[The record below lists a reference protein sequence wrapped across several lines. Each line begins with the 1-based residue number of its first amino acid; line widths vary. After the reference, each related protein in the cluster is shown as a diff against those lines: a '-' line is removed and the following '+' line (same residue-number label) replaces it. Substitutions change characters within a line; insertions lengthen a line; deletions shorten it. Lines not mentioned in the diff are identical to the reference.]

1 MDNERAPAG
10 GGTKGVGNG
19 SGTHKS
25 SSIGMCFMSIGKT
38 AANVTVWA
46 AARFNPLTNSPSAP
60 LKTRAL
66 FGSFGPS
73 LMPRATMHQGMAAG
87 LSVLAAD
94 LVATAVDASIRRVVP
109 NSAPI
114 ALRIGT
120 RVAVAAMGLA
130 VSKIPETDDE
140 TTLKASIR
148 SAGRLAAAGGI
159 GGVIYQSSTELE
171 ERFPAKSPVR
181 PAIVG
186 AAGFAAAM
194 VYSRDLLAERQS
206 VIKRWTK
213 DDKPATLA
221 ASLGIGFVVASAGR
235 GIGKGFLTSRRS
247 MAVYFGDDFTR
258 AQIGRTLNS
267 AMWAIGGIS
276 LYYGGVGLIARKNE
290 TIEPAYSTPPE
301 SKYVSGGPNSISPF
315 FEVGLQGRR
324 FLTDVVTPDLIEST
338 LGEEAIAHPIRAF
351 VGVNSEPLY
360 PSGRSEM
367 MLDELERLGAFD
379 RKYLLLV
386 SPTGTGWVD
395 QTMIESAE
403 ILTRGDIATAC
414 IQYGRGPSF
423 LEVQK
428 VHLGR
433 TQFRGLLWG
442 VKKRLDGMPA
452 EKRPKVLVFG
462 ESLGA
467 WSSSDVVMH
476 QGISGFDHYG
486 IDRALWF
493 GLPGLAKWSKTGM
506 RQGSSDLVPPGTVAA
521 FDNFDEYEGLPT
533 EERQQLRAVIVD
545 HDNDPIAQMSFRWAV
560 KQPPWLAGEERGR
573 EVPEGM
579 QWSPL
584 ITFVQIMVDAMNAM
598 RTVPGQFKSFGHD
611 YRGDTAPFVQAAYQL
626 ADVSDGQME
635 AVVETLRRLELERGE
650 RIKNAAAAAAEN
662 DDAPKRAPR
671 SRRGVWLRDRTPL
684 DADEP
689 AVMIT
694 PGAAPPDVQ

>member
-1 MDNERAPAG
+1 MTAR
-10 GGTKGVGNG
+10 
-19 SGTHKS
+19 S
-25 SSIGMCFMSIGKT
+25 T
-38 AANVTVWA
+38 AAGLAVRA
-46 AARFNPLTNSPSAP
+46 ADRLNPITNSPSAP

-66 FGSFGPS
+66 FASFAPS
-73 LMPRATMHQGMAAG
+73 LMPRAAIHQGMAAG
-87 LSVLAAD
+87 ASVLAAD
-94 LVATAVDASIRRVVP
+94 LVVSAVDAGVRRVIP
-109 NSAPI
+109 NSAPFG
-114 ALRIGT
+114 LRIGA
-120 RVAVAAMGLA
+120 RAVVTAAGMA

-140 TTLKASIR
+140 STLKASVR
-148 SAGRLAAAGGI
+148 SLGRLAAAGGV
-159 GGVIYQSSTELE
+159 GGMIYESSIAAR

-181 PAIVG
+181 PMIVG
-186 AAGFAAAM
+186 LAGFAAAM
-194 VYSRDLLAERQS
+194 VYSNELLTERQS

-221 ASLGIGFVVASAGR
+221 ASMGIGLGVATVGR
-235 GIGKGFLTSRRS
+235 GIGRGFLASRRG
-247 MAVYFGDDFTR
+247 MASYMGDDVTR
-258 AQIGRTLNS
+258 AQIGRTINTVV
-267 AMWAIGGIS
+267 WAAGGIS
-276 LYYGGVGLIARKNE
+276 LYYAGVALIASKNE
-290 TIEPAYSTPPE
+290 TVEPAYSEPPTSE
-301 SKYVSGGPNSISPF
+301 FVSGGPNSISPF

-324 FLTDVVTPDLIEST
+324 FLTDVVTPELIEST
-338 LGEEAIAHPIRAF
+338 LGEEAEAHPIRAF

-386 SPTGTGWVD
+386 CPTGTGWVD

-442 VKKRLDGMPA
+442 VRERLRGIPA

-462 ESLGA
+462 ESLGSWA
-467 WSSSDVVMH
+467 SSDVVMH

-493 GLPGLAKWSKTGM
+493 GLVGLAKWSKTGM
-506 RQGSSDLVPPGTVAA
+506 RQGSSALVPAGTVEA
-521 FDNFDEYEGLPT
+521 FDNFDEYKKLSDG
-533 EERQQLRAVIVD
+533 ERKGLRAVVVD

-560 KQPPWLAGEERGR
+560 KRPPWLDGTQRGR
-573 EVPEGM
+573 NVPEGM
-579 QWSPL
+579 QWVPL

-598 RTVPGQFKSFGHD
+598 RTVPGEFKSFGHD
-611 YRGDTAPFVQAAYQL
+611 YRGDTAHFVHAAYHL
-626 ADVSDGQME
+626 ADVTEDQMG
-635 AVVETLRRLELERGE
+635 AVVDTLRQLELERGE
-650 RIKNAAAAAAEN
+650 RIKSAKTEATDEG
-662 DDAPKRAPR
+662 DATKKTTRVK
-671 SRRGVWLRDRTPL
+671 RGVWLRDRTPL

-689 AVMIT
+689 AIELT
-694 PGAAPPDVQ
+694 PGEAPSEMQ

>member
-1 MDNERAPAG
+1 MNARA
-10 GGTKGVGNG
+10 
-19 SGTHKS
+19 
-25 SSIGMCFMSIGKT
+25 T
-38 AANVTVWA
+38 ARNTAVWTA
-46 AARFNPLTNSPSAP
+46 DRVNPITNSPSAP

-66 FGSFGPS
+66 FASFGPS
-73 LMPRATMHQGMAAG
+73 LMPRAAMHQGMAAG

-94 LVATAVDASIRRVVP
+94 LVASAVDGGVRRVVP
-109 NSAPI
+109 SSAPLG
-114 ALRIGT
+114 LRIGA
-120 RVAVAAMGLA
+120 RAVVAAAGLA
-130 VSKIPETDDE
+130 VSRIPETDDE
-140 TTLKASIR
+140 STLKASIR
-148 SAGRLAAAGGI
+148 SMGRLAAGGAA
-159 GGVIYQSSTELE
+159 GGVIYESSIGARN
-171 ERFPAKSPVR
+171 RFPAKSPVR
-181 PAIVG
+181 SLIVG

-194 VYSRDLLAERQS
+194 VYSKDLLSERQS

-213 DDKPATLA
+213 EDKPATLA
-221 ASLGIGFVVASAGR
+221 TSIGIGLGVATVGR
-235 GIGKGFLTSRRS
+235 GIGRGFMASRRG
-247 MAVYFGDDFTR
+247 MAGYMGDDFAR
-258 AQIGRTLNS
+258 AQIGKTINT
-267 AMWAIGGIS
+267 AVWVAGGIS
-276 LYYGGVGLIARKNE
+276 LYYAGVGYIARTNE
-290 TIEPAYSTPPE
+290 KIEPAYSEPPVSE
-301 SKYVSGGPNSISPF
+301 FVSGGPNSISPF

-338 LGEEAIAHPIRAF
+338 LGEKAEAYPIRAF

-442 VKKRLDGMPA
+442 VKMRLDGMP
-452 EKRPKVLVFG
+452 EDKRPKVLVFG
-462 ESLGA
+462 ESLGS

-476 QGISGFDHYG
+476 QGIEGFDHYG

-493 GLPGLAKWSKTGM
+493 GLVGLAKWSKTGM
-506 RQGSSDLVPPGTVAA
+506 RQGSSALVPPGTVEA
-521 FDNFDEYEGLPT
+521 FDNFDEYENLPA
-533 EERQQLRAVIVD
+533 EERKKLRAVIVD

-560 KQPPWLAGEERGR
+560 KRPPWLDGSARGR
-573 EVPEGM
+573 NVPEGM
-579 QWSPL
+579 QWIPL

-611 YRGDTAPFVQAAYQL
+611 YRGDTAHFVHAAYQL
-626 ADVSDGQME
+626 ADVTDSQME
-635 AVVETLRRLELERGE
+635 AVVETLRQLELERGE
-650 RIKNAAAAAAEN
+650 RIKNAKAEATK
-662 DDAPKRAPR
+662 DGDALKRTNRPGHR
-671 SRRGVWLRDRTPL
+671 KHGVYLRDRTPM
-684 DADEP
+684 DANEP
-689 AVMIT
+689 AIET
-694 PGAAPPDVQ
+694 TSGDAPSELQ

>member
-1 MDNERAPAG
+1 
-10 GGTKGVGNG
+10 
-19 SGTHKS
+19 
-25 SSIGMCFMSIGKT
+25 
-38 AANVTVWA
+38 
-46 AARFNPLTNSPSAP
+46 
-60 LKTRAL
+60 
-66 FGSFGPS
+66 
-73 LMPRATMHQGMAAG
+73 MHQGMAAG

-94 LVATAVDASIRRVVP
+94 LVASAVDGGIRRVVP
-109 NSAPI
+109 RSAP
-114 ALRIGT
+114 LGVQVGT
-120 RVAVAAMGLA
+120 RALVAAVGLA
-130 VSKIPETDDE
+130 VSQIPETDDE
-140 TTLKASIR
+140 TTMKASIR
-148 SAGRLAAAGGI
+148 SIGRLAAAGGI
-159 GGVIYQSSTELE
+159 GGVIYESSIGLKDQ
-171 ERFPAKSPVR
+171 FPPKSPLR
-181 PAIVG
+181 PIIVG

-194 VYSRDLLAERQS
+194 VYSKSLLSQRQS
-206 VIKRWTK
+206 VIKRWTE

-221 ASLGIGFVVASAGR
+221 ASIGIGLGVATLGR
-235 GIGKGFLTSRRS
+235 GIGRGFLASRRG
-247 MAVYFGDDFTR
+247 MAGYMGDDAVR
-258 AQIGRTLNS
+258 AQIGKTINT
-267 AMWAIGGIS
+267 AVWVAGGIS
-276 LYYGGVGLIARKNE
+276 LYYAGVGYVARTNE
-290 TIEPAYSTPPE
+290 KIEPAYSEPPE
-301 SKYVSGGPNSISPF
+301 SEFLSGGPNSISPF

-338 LGEEAIAHPIRAF
+338 LGEDAIAHPIRAF

-442 VKKRLDGMPA
+442 VRERLRGIPE

-462 ESLGA
+462 ESLGS

-476 QGISGFDHYG
+476 QGIEGFDHYG

-493 GLPGLAKWSKTGM
+493 GLVGLAKWSKTGM
-506 RQGSSDLVPPGTVAA
+506 RQGSSSLVPPGTVEA
-521 FDNFDEYEGLPT
+521 FDNFDEYEKLS
-533 EERQQLRAVIVD
+533 EDARKKLRAVIVD
-545 HDNDPIAQMSFRWAV
+545 HDNDPIAQMSLRWAV
-560 KQPPWLAGEERGR
+560 KRPPWLDGSDRGR
-573 EVPEGM
+573 NIPEGM
-579 QWSPL
+579 QWIPL

-611 YRGDTAPFVQAAYQL
+611 YRGDTAHFVHGAYQL
-626 ADVSDGQME
+626 ADVSDDQME
-635 AVVETLRRLELERGE
+635 AVVNTLRQLELERGE
-650 RIKNAAAAAAEN
+650 RIKSAKTRAA
-662 DDAPKRAPR
+662 DAGDTPQRTTRPKR
-671 SRRGVWLRDRTPL
+671 GTWLRDRTPL

-689 AVMIT
+689 AIEAT
-694 PGAAPPDVQ
+694 AGDAPGEFQ